1 MVTLHHSESAY
12 IRPSFGNVQAPS
24 EAEAQ
29 CCAMC
34 KAGLVYG
41 VATDDMDALTFGTPK
56 LIRHL
61 MAPGNNQK
69 LTIDEFDYPT
79 LLQQMNVT
87 PVRTCTYCTA
97 VAALLSVTLLAKQTS
112 RSLAFVL

>member
-1 MVTLHHSESAY
+1 MYAPAVVDVAMDCGET
-12 IRPSFGNVQAPS
+12 VQAPS

-29 CCAMC
+29 CCSMC
-34 KAGLVYG
+34 KEGLVYG

-69 LTIDEFDYPT
+69 LSIDEFDYGT
-79 LLQQMNVT
+79 MLQQMEIT
-87 PVRTCTYCTA
+87 PVCPHLRFCMGR
-97 VAALLSVTLLAKQTS
+97 V
-112 RSLAFVL
+112 SLEY

>member
-1 MVTLHHSESAY
+1 M
-12 IRPSFGNVQAPS
+12 QAPS

-34 KAGLVYG
+34 KEGMVYG

-69 LTIDEFDYPT
+69 LTIDEFDMAT
-79 LLQQMNVT
+79 ILEQMELTQVRRCSLLQ
-87 PVRTCTYCTA
+87 
-97 VAALLSVTLLAKQTS
+97 AL
-112 RSLAFVL
+112 

>member
-1 MVTLHHSESAY
+1 M
-12 IRPSFGNVQAPS
+12 QAPS

-34 KAGLVYG
+34 KEGMVYG

-69 LTIDEFDYPT
+69 LTIDEFDMAT
-79 LLQQMNVT
+79 ILEQMELSQVW
-87 PVRTCTYCTA
+87 RC
-97 VAALLSVTLLAKQTS
+97 ALLLALWRAVLRWACLACGSLRIAVLCLL
-112 RSLAFVL
+112 

>member
-1 MVTLHHSESAY
+1 ML
-12 IRPSFGNVQAPS
+12 VQAPS

-34 KAGLVYG
+34 TAGLVYG

-61 MAPGNNQK
+61 LAPGANK
-69 LTIDEFDYPT
+69 LTIDEFDFSEVLKGMGLT
-79 LLQQMNVT
+79 HV
-87 PVRTCTYCTA
+87 CFCTA
-97 VAALLSVTLLAKQTS
+97 CHCSEHP
-112 RSLAFVL
+112 R

>member
-1 MVTLHHSESAY
+1 
-12 IRPSFGNVQAPS
+12 
-24 EAEAQ
+24 
-29 CCAMC
+29 MC

-69 LTIDEFDYPT
+69 LTIDEFDFPT
-79 LLQQMNVT
+79 VLEHMGLTHVSFL
-87 PVRTCTYCTA
+87 V
-97 VAALLSVTLLAKQTS
+97 LSHCAYNAQ
-112 RSLAFVL
+112 FG